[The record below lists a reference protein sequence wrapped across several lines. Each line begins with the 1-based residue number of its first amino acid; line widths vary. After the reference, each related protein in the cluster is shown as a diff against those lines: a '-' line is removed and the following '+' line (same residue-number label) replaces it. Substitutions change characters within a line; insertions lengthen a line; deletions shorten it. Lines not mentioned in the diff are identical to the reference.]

1 MRAPMTSWFPGGHP
15 GTDTLEE
22 GESVRVFVFEAGQCD
37 PKKCSAR
44 RLAKFGLVETVDR
57 LGRLP
62 KRAILLDPFAKRA
75 LSPADAGQARARGVV
90 VLDCSWAHAEGTFKN
105 AKRLARLTSRGLPF
119 LLAANPINYGK
130 PYRLS
135 SLEAAAAAL
144 AILGDTSHAHR
155 LAAATN
161 WGTTFMQLNAEPL
174 EEYEAAADSGEV
186 VAIQNAYLASAR
198 DPSSSPLDEGGDV
211 DEEEDDGG

>member
-1 MRAPMTSWFPGGHP
+1 MTSRFPGARP
-15 GTDTLEE
+15 AVDTLQE
-22 GESVRVFVFEAGQCD
+22 GETVRVYVFDAGQCD

-44 RLAKFGLVETVDR
+44 RLARFGLVESVDR

-62 KRAILLDPFAKRA
+62 KKSILLDPFAKKA
-75 LSPADAGQARARGVV
+75 LSPEDAGRARSRGVC
-90 VLDCSWAHAEGTFKN
+90 VLDCSWAHAEPTFKS
-105 AKRLARLTSRGLPF
+105 AKRIGRLTSRGLPF
-119 LLAANPINYGK
+119 LLAANPVNYGK

-155 LAAATN
+155 VAAATN

-174 EEYEAAADSGEV
+174 EEYAAAVDSGEV
-186 VAIQNAYLASAR
+186 VRIQNAYLASASR
-198 DPSSSPLDEGGDV
+198 EPSPSPDA
-211 DEEEDDGG
+211 EDDGDDGAGG